1 MMPPPFHIR
10 RFYMQH
16 LLGQFAL
23 LAMRNVNDPALRMD
37 PRQGHRQRPGE
48 DEIAQSAQVKDQDI
62 APREHDHQNAESI
75 QPPPRTTSS
84 SYRTTAWPGVMALCG
99 SSKST
104 RSWSGA
110 G

>member
-16 LLGQFAL
+16 LLGQPAL
-23 LAMRNVNDPALRMD
+23 LAVGHVDDPALRMD
-37 PRQGHRQRPGE
+37 ARQGHRQWPGE

-62 APREHDHQNAESI
+62 APGKHDHQNADSI
-75 QPPPRTTSS
+75 QPPPRTRSP
-84 SYRTTAWPGVMALCG
+84 SYKTTACPGVIALCG

-104 RSWSGA
+104 WSWS
-110 G
+110 